1 MHKKETL
8 RLLLKKKLEESTSWK
23 NKPNKDLSKCDEDLL
38 DSIIDNNLVNESL
51 SLLEDLD
58 VETDWKRVEKR
69 LCQPKVRKLR
79 PKRTL
84 VKYAAIFLGLISLT
98 IGYILVFNE
107 DTKGME
113 KIYEGDYVALD
124 IGSEIIAVD
133 NHGSHS
139 IELTD
144 GTKVAVHN
152 GDTLIYD
159 VNEDIEGLVFNEL
172 SVPNGKL
179 FTLILSDG
187 TEIHLNSGTK
197 IRFPVNF
204 PKVGNRE
211 VYVYGEAYFDVTKDS
226 LHPFIVNSK
235 EVAIKVLGTEFNF
248 SSYNEQKEVVTV
260 LVEGSVSINHVLNS
274 MEEVILE
281 PGQKGAWNRDK
292 KNLSVTKVDTSLYT
306 SWVSGEIV
314 LRDTPFSELI
324 TTLERVYNVK
334 ILNTNIRMEKRT
346 FNARF
351 NRNIE
356 GVVDV
361 LEGLKLIVPFDYEL
375 KRENENINQ
384 ITIK

>member
-1 MHKKETL
+1 M
-8 RLLLKKKLEESTSWK
+8 
-23 NKPNKDLSKCDEDLL
+23 SKCDEDLL

-79 PKRTL
+79 PKRIL

-107 DTKGME
+107 DTQGME

-159 VNEDIEGLVFNEL
+159 VNEDIKGLVFNEL
-172 SVPNGKL
+172 NVPNGKL

-187 TEIHLNSGTK
+187 TEIHLNSGSK

-235 EVAIKVLGTEFNF
+235 EVGIKVLGTEFNF

-260 LVEGSVSINHVLNS
+260 LVEGSVSLNQVSNS

-334 ILNTNIRMEKRT
+334 ILNTNIGMEKRT

>member
-1 MHKKETL
+1 M
-8 RLLLKKKLEESTSWK
+8 
-23 NKPNKDLSKCDEDLL
+23 
-38 DSIIDNNLVNESL
+38 
-51 SLLEDLD
+51 
-58 VETDWKRVEKR
+58 
-69 LCQPKVRKLR
+69 
-79 PKRTL
+79 
-84 VKYAAIFLGLISLT
+84 
-98 IGYILVFNE
+98 
-107 DTKGME
+107 
-113 KIYEGDYVALD
+113 
-124 IGSEIIAVD
+124 
-133 NHGSHS
+133 
-139 IELTD
+139 
-144 GTKVAVHN
+144 HN